1 MAKFRFELESLLR
14 ARQRAE
20 DVVEREVARLE
31 QARTGLEDALRGR
44 QHRLSESKR
53 SVRHQLV
60 GTIEPSN
67 VRMQANAS
75 LAIMR
80 DAQRTV
86 LELAGL
92 HRQLEQA
99 RERLREAAK
108 ERRAIELLKERK
120 LEAWRRSQAR
130 AEQVLLDEL
139 AVGRASP
146 QRREDTL

>member
-1 MAKFRFELESLLR
+1 
-14 ARQRAE
+14 
-20 DVVEREVARLE
+20 
-31 QARTGLEDALRGR
+31 
-44 QHRLSESKR
+44 
-53 SVRHQLV
+53 
-60 GTIEPSN
+60 
-67 VRMQANAS
+67 MQANAS

-108 ERRAIELLKERK
+108 ERRAVELLKERK

-130 AEQVLLDEL
+130 AEQLLLDEL
-139 AVGRASP
+139 SVGRASR
-146 QRREDTL
+146 QRREDIL